1 MKVTYILKDK
11 SESYIDGI
19 KAMQA
24 LQAFDYLN
32 KEANGQYVYNVSQK
46 IGNGSFRDKV
56 ELNQIMRKEIIQ
68 AWFSFEPR
76 KGYILAT
83 FTIQ

>member
-11 SESYIDGI
+11 SDSYINGI

-32 KEANGQYVYNVSQK
+32 KESHGQYAYNVSQK

-76 KGYILAT
+76 KGYILVT

>member
-1 MKVTYILKDK
+1 MKITYILKDK
-11 SESYIDGI
+11 SDSYIDRI
-19 KAMQA
+19 KAMPA
-24 LQAFDYLN
+24 LHAFDYLN
-32 KEANGQYVYNVSQK
+32 KESNGQYAYNVSQK

-56 ELNQIMRKEIIQ
+56 ELNQIMRKETLQ

>member
-11 SESYIDGI
+11 SDSYIDGI

-24 LQAFDYLN
+24 LEAFDYLN
-32 KEANGQYVYNVSQK
+32 KAAHGQYAYNVSQK

>member
-1 MKVTYILKDK
+1 MKATYILKDK
-11 SESYIDGI
+11 SDSYIDNI
-19 KAMQA
+19 KSMQA

-32 KEANGQYVYNVSQK
+32 KEANGKYAYNVSQK

-56 ELNQIMRKEIIQ
+56 DLNQIMRKETVQ

-76 KGYILAT
+76 KGYILCT
-83 FTIQ
+83 FTIA

>member
-11 SESYIDGI
+11 SDSYLDNI

-24 LQAFDYLN
+24 IEAHRYLN
-32 KEANGQYVYNVSQK
+32 DAANGAYAYNVKQK

-56 ELNQIMRKEIIQ
+56 ELNQILRKNTIG

-76 KGYILAT
+76 KGYVLAT

>member
-11 SESYIDGI
+11 SESYIDNI

-24 LQAFDYLN
+24 MQAFDYLN
-32 KEANGQYVYNVSQK
+32 KESNGAYAYNVSQK
-46 IGNGSFRDKV
+46 IGNGSFRDRV
-56 ELNQIMRKEIIQ
+56 ELNQIIRKPVVQ
-68 AWFSFEPR
+68 AWFSFAQR
-76 KGYILAT
+76 KGYVLCT